1 MQYIRVILKI
11 RSKTSI
17 YSYVFIVVYIGAKE
31 IHVDLKQ
38 CMKLDVL
45 DVNCWQQNERI

>member
-1 MQYIRVILKI
+1 MYL
-11 RSKTSI
+11 
-17 YSYVFIVVYIGAKE
+17 FIVIYTGAKE

-45 DVNCWQQNERI
+45 DVNGWQETWRI